1 MTWQYN
7 GVDKFSTILA
17 WCYQHL
23 DIGDWETNMNET
35 IWFKAESAYTLFM
48 LRWGV

>member
-17 WCYQHL
+17 WCVTHL
-23 DIGDWETNMNET
+23 GEDWDT
-35 IWFKAESAYTLFM
+35 INFRTDSAHLMFM